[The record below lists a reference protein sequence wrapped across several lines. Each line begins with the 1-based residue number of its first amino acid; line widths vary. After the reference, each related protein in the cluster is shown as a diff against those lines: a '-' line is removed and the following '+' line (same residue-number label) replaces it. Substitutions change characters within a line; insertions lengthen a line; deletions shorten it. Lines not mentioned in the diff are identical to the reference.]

1 MSVPHLTAGLG
12 SDHWQSKAGPRFDS
26 CPVVEAEAAG
36 TRQAQLLRHLVDV
49 RRFSYLCTSLMYGK
63 PKSTGNHSATIKTL
77 LITDVRNREEFSIL
91 YISNE

>member
-1 MSVPHLTAGLG
+1 MSVPHLTAGFG
-12 SDHWQSKAGPRFDS
+12 FDHWQSKAGPRFDS

-36 TRQAQLLRHLVDV
+36 NHARLRHLVGV